1 MKIYAAIKENS
12 GKWNYSSNNEILLIL
27 NGFQFNKNIA
37 ESLEIGKLF

>member
-12 GKWNYSSNNEILLIL
+12 GKLNYSSNNEILIL

-37 ESLEIGKLF
+37 ESLEIAKSF